1 MRSFFIIAA
10 LVGTYATANAA
21 EHFTPVGA
29 PPICEVDAQG
39 ITHVF
44 YVHAQHPS
52 FKCTHSGSTC
62 ACTLQHPT
70 HHKGGCKQLESK
82 AAGKLLDT
90 GGDCTDSGKNTA
102 APTPAPTPPPTPVVW
117 AGSDLAADVAL
128 MTDGAT
134 INLAAGNFAWTS
146 DVTCA
151 GKTLTLTG
159 AGKGATVLDAG
170 GVRRFFTLNS
180 GCTLVLSKLSLRN
193 GKVKDNQYGAA
204 ILANSGSTL
213 DARDMEFKD
222 NSAGYVRH
230 SRATALPPPRR
241 PRPRAQPP
249 PLTRPHPPAAH
260 TPPPTQP
267 PAAPSC
273 PRRTRSR
280 NPGRRGVQLRRHR
293 FLHELR
299 FHFEFRRRYCAF
311 APPPPPALARAA
323 TAAHPPNPAPTA
335 LARLRATQGGALY
348 ITGGGTTTFAST
360 LPANSFSGN
369 TAHDSHGPAAG
380 NCGGGGS
387 AHITGSCS

>member
-1 MRSFFIIAA
+1 
-10 LVGTYATANAA
+10 VYYKDT
-21 EHFTPVGA
+21 
-29 PPICEVDAQG
+29 
-39 ITHVF
+39 
-44 YVHAQHPS
+44 QHPS

-82 AAGKLLDT
+82 AAGKILDT

-146 DVTCA
+146 EVTCS

-159 AGKGATVLDAG
+159 AGKSATVLDAG
-170 GVRRFFTLNS
+170 GARRFFTLIK
-180 GCTLVLSKLSLRN
+180 GCTLILSKMSLRN
-193 GKVKDNQYGAA
+193 GKTNANHEFGGAIYVKCESHKGALC
-204 ILANSGSTL
+204 IGSSTL

-222 NSAGYVRH
+222 NFAGYVRH

-249 PLTRPHPPAAH
+249 PPTRPHPPAAH

-280 NPGRRGVQLRRHR
+280 NPGRSGVLFRRHR

-299 FHFEFRRRYCAF
+299 FLSEFRSCYCAF

-323 TAAHPPNPAPTA
+323 AAAHPPTPHPPHLLDCAQPRA
-335 LARLRATQGGALY
+335 ARCT
-348 ITGGGTTTFAST
+348 
-360 LPANSFSGN
+360 
-369 TAHDSHGPAAG
+369 
-380 NCGGGGS
+380 
-387 AHITGSCS
+387 